1 MPATTI
7 HAATPAET
15 LAAGRA
21 LAAELR
27 AGDVLALVGPL
38 GAGKTQFV
46 KGLAAGLGLD
56 AEGVTSPTFTL
67 LHEYRGPAARA
78 PLYHFDFYRLET
90 AAEAAAL
97 GLEEVFDGDGVTAV
111 EWADRF
117 PDLLPPGARWLRF
130 GIGAEG
136 NGRVIESVE
145 TGEALRVE
153 PC

>member
-1 MPATTI
+1 MPPPAI

-21 LAAELR
+21 LAAGLR

-67 LHEYRGPAARA
+67 LHEYRRPGARL
-78 PLYHFDFYRLET
+78 PLCHFDFYRLET

-97 GLEEVFDGDGVTAV
+97 GLEEIFDGDGVTAV

-117 PDLLPPGARWLRF
+117 PELLPPGARWLRF
-130 GIGAEG
+130 GIGADGEG
-136 NGRVIESVE
+136 RTIEPRE
-145 TGEALRVE
+145 RL
-153 PC
+153 